1 MSQAVAFAPTNDCS
15 VSVLTLGTTSDRMR
29 QTSGGQSSRSPITP
43 SSIATPTETG
53 RVAVRAAPAA
63 RRNN

>member
-1 MSQAVAFAPTNDCS
+1 MSQAVAFAPTTDCS
-15 VSVLTLGTTSDRMR
+15 VSVLILRAIPGCGK
-29 QTSGGQSSRSPITP
+29 QTSGGQSTRSLITP
-43 SSIATPTETG
+43 SSTATPTETG